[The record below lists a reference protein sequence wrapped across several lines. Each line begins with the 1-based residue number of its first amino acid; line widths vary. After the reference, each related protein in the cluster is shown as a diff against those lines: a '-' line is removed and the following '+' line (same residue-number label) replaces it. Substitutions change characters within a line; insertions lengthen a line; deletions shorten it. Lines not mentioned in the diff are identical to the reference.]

1 MFRVLYAALFAVI
14 VSTGLSQTTAF
25 AKSTYL
31 TPEGTARMLAA
42 KGVKAQWYTARKIC
56 AEAGLASGSDPFLH
70 CLAEY
75 QMHSL
80 RALRTRAKALTETVA
95 RQYGLCI
102 DRRRF
107 EISRCREI

>member
-1 MFRVLYAALFAVI
+1 MYRVLYAALCAVL
-14 VSTGLSQTTAF
+14 VCTGISQSTAF

-31 TPEGTARMLAA
+31 TQEGVARMMAVT
-42 KGVKAQWYTARKIC
+42 GVKAQWMTARKIC
-56 AEAGLASGSDPFLH
+56 AESGLKSGSKPFLS
-70 CLAEY
+70 CLREY

-80 RALRTRAKALTETVA
+80 SALRTRAKALTEAVA

>member
-1 MFRVLYAALFAVI
+1 MFRVLYAAVCAVL
-14 VSTGLSQTTAF
+14 VCTGISQSTAF

-31 TPEGTARMLAA
+31 TPEGIARMMAVT
-42 KGVKAQWYTARKIC
+42 GVKAQWMTAREIC
-56 AEAGLASGSDPFLH
+56 ADAGLKSGSRPFLH
-70 CLAEY
+70 CLHEY
-75 QMHSL
+75 QLHSL
-80 RALRTRAKALTETVA
+80 RALRARAKALTKAVA